1 MKETGAGAVMTRDVE
16 EWRERVGGERE
27 GPGLDGGRMR
37 VHFEDRLSWRG
48 WLDENHCEMREV
60 WLVFD
65 KKHTGRRCITY
76 DAAVE
81 EALCVG
87 WIDSIIKRLDD
98 EQYMRKF
105 TPRTNTGNW
114 SKSNLRRVEKLVAAG
129 RMTAAGLT
137 KLKPD
142 ARQVQQASSGI
153 VEVPGFFA
161 EALAGN
167 EPAREFF
174 NGLAPSYRRHFVG
187 WVGSAKGK
195 ETRARRL
202 EEALSL
208 LQQGKKLG
216 MK

>member
-1 MKETGAGAVMTRDVE
+1 MQ
-16 EWRERVGGERE
+16 
-27 GPGLDGGRMR
+27 
-37 VHFEDRLSWRG
+37 VHFEDRESWRR
-48 WLDENHCEMREV
+48 WLDENHHDAREV

-87 WIDSIIKRLDD
+87 WIDSIIKRLDE

-105 TPRTNTGNW
+105 TPRTNTNKW
-114 SKSNLRRVEKLVAAG
+114 SASNLRRVKDLVASG
-129 RMTAAGLT
+129 RMTEVGLA
-137 KLKPD
+137 KVPPN
-142 ARQVQQASSGI
+142 VQPETPTSSRT
-153 VEVPGFFA
+153 VKVPGFFS

-167 EPAREFF
+167 RPAREFF
-174 NGLAPSYRRHFVG
+174 NGLAPSYRRNFID
-187 WVGSAKGK
+187 WVSSAKRE
-195 ETRARRL
+195 ETRKRRL

>member
-1 MKETGAGAVMTRDVE
+1 
-16 EWRERVGGERE
+16 
-27 GPGLDGGRMR
+27 MR
-37 VHFEDRLSWRG
+37 VHFEDRESWRG
-48 WLDENHCEMREV
+48 WLDENLRETREV

-65 KKHTGRRCITY
+65 KTHTGRRCITY

-87 WIDSIIKRLDD
+87 WIDSIIKRLDG
-98 EQYMRKF
+98 ERYMRKF

-129 RMTAAGLT
+129 RMTAAGLA

-142 ARQVQQASSGI
+142 ARQVQQASSGT
-153 VEVPGFFA
+153 VEVPDFFA

-167 EPAREFF
+167 KPAREFF
-174 NGLAPSYRRHFVG
+174 NGLAPSYRRHFIG
-187 WVGSAKGK
+187 WVGSAKGE
-195 ETRARRL
+195 ETRERRL
-202 EEALSL
+202 AEALSL
-208 LQQGKKLG
+208 LQQQKKLG